1 MTRSYGQC
9 TFCFRVL
16 PASLHVKLHWHVSQV
31 WILLNTWTKDTIL
44 VLEQKTKSSSR
55 SVSYWETTSQLLCI
69 IIRKALWLYEL
80 TFIVGKRALEIR
92 YYTNKVNAIKKQ
104 AQLSSVL
111 YTFKYTVLKLFAE
124 KSNLNFWSFFFVC
137 FVYLICPNC
146 SVWRNKVI
154 KHLSIKK
161 KKNDFNVALWHFQLH
176 LANSMARVCCACVP
190 LSKWSVPKWNHIPFL
205 PLLGCTKWERNWKWT
220 RIPFRNILWQL
231 PIMELMLSPA
241 LKVFLFFVCAFPQF

>member
-92 YYTNKVNAIKKQ
+92 YYTNKVNTIKKQ

-161 KKNDFNVALWHFQLH
+161 KKMISMLLFDIFNFIWLTAWPGYVVHVSLCQNDQSQSETTYPSSPCWDAQNERETGSGPEFPSATYCDN
-176 LANSMARVCCACVP
+176 
-190 LSKWSVPKWNHIPFL
+190 FL
-205 PLLGCTKWERNWKWT
+205 
-220 RIPFRNILWQL
+220 
-231 PIMELMLSPA
+231 
-241 LKVFLFFVCAFPQF
+241 